1 MNNNGKTLKVE
12 GLNKRIGDFELKD
25 ISFELKPGVV
35 TGLIGVN
42 GCGKTTL
49 MRTLMGSYIKDS
61 GKLSYVDDKGNEN
74 EVSDIKKELGFIL
87 ESFPFSKNYS
97 AENIGKLYGIYYDD
111 FDYKKY
117 IDLLKEYKVPLGKAN
132 VLMSTGERIRIEIAF
147 ALSHKAN
154 IYVMDEPVGNLDVV
168 FRDKFYKI
176 IRDIVS
182 DEVSSVLISS
192 HIIGELEDVIDEVIW
207 MNDGN
212 IFFNGSIEELRD
224 SYRILEVDKEDVVMI
239 PSDMVVGSRV
249 REYSS
254 EVLIKVDDENELKN
268 ISESIREKIRFA
280 ELKEIIY
287 FVEKTKENKE
297 V

>member
-25 ISFELKPGVV
+25 INFELKPGVV

-61 GKLSYVDDKGNEN
+61 GKLSYADDNGNEN

-97 AENIGKLYGIYYDD
+97 AEIIGKLYGIYYDD

-117 IDLLKEYKVPLGKAN
+117 MDLLNEYNVPLEKPN
-132 VLMSTGERIRIEIAF
+132 VLMSTGERIKIEIAF
-147 ALSHKAN
+147 ALSHKSS
-154 IYVMDEPVGNLDVV
+154 IYIMDEPVGNLDVV

-176 IRDIVS
+176 IREIVS

-239 PSDMVVGSRV
+239 RSDMVVGSRV

-254 EVLIKVDDENELKN
+254 EVLIKINENKDLDNLSDVLRDKV
-268 ISESIREKIRFA
+268 RYA

-287 FVEKTKENKE
+287 FVEKAGKNKE

>member
-1 MNNNGKTLKVE
+1 
-12 GLNKRIGDFELKD
+12 
-25 ISFELKPGVV
+25 
-35 TGLIGVN
+35 
-42 GCGKTTL
+42 
-49 MRTLMGSYIKDS
+49 
-61 GKLSYVDDKGNEN
+61 
-74 EVSDIKKELGFIL
+74 LGFIL

-176 IRDIVS
+176 IREIVS

>member
-1 MNNNGKTLKVE
+1 MDNKGKKLKVE

-25 ISFELKPGVV
+25 INFELKPGVV

-74 EVSDIKKELGFIL
+74 EVSDIKNELGFIL

-117 IDLLKEYKVPLGKAN
+117 MDLLNEYNVPLEKPN
-132 VLMSTGERIRIEIAF
+132 VLMSTGEKIKIEIAF

-192 HIIGELEDVIDEVIW
+192 HIISELEDVIDEVLW
-207 MNDGN
+207 MKDGEV
-212 IFFNGSIEELRD
+212 FFKGNIEELRD
-224 SYRILEVDKEDVVMI
+224 SYRIIEVEKEDVVSI
-239 PSDMVVGSRV
+239 PSDMVVGSRI
-249 REYSS
+249 RKYNC
-254 EVLIKVDDENELKN
+254 EVLVKINEENELGNLNDALRDKV
-268 ISESIREKIRFA
+268 RYA

-287 FVEKTKENKE
+287 FVEKANRKKEA
-297 V
+297 

>member
-12 GLNKRIGDFELKD
+12 GLKKRIGDFELKD

-176 IRDIVS
+176 IREIVS

>member
-12 GLNKRIGDFELKD
+12 GLNKKIGDFELKD

-74 EVSDIKKELGFIL
+74 EVSDIKKKLGFIL

-176 IRDIVS
+176 IREIVS

-207 MNDGN
+207 MNEGKV
-212 IFFNGSIEELRD
+212 FFNGSIENLRD
-224 SYRILEVDKEDVVMI
+224 SYRIVEVDKEDVVSI
-239 PSDMVVGSRV
+239 PSNMVVSSRV

-254 EVLIKVDDENELKN
+254 EVLIKVDDKN
-268 ISESIREKIRFA
+268 DLQNLSDSIREKIRFA

-287 FVEKTKENKE
+287 FVEKENEKRGA
-297 V
+297 

>member
-176 IRDIVS
+176 IREIVS

>member
-25 ISFELKPGVV
+25 INFELKPGVV

-61 GKLSYVDDKGNEN
+61 GKLSYVDDNGNEN

-97 AENIGKLYGIYYDD
+97 AKNIGKLYGIYYDD

-117 IDLLKEYKVPLGKAN
+117 MDLLNEYNVPLEKPN
-132 VLMSTGERIRIEIAF
+132 VLMSTGERIKIEIAF
-147 ALSHKAN
+147 ALSHKSS
-154 IYVMDEPVGNLDVV
+154 IYIMDEPVGNLDVV

-176 IRDIVS
+176 IREIVS
-182 DEVSSVLISS
+182 DEVSSILISS

-207 MNDGN
+207 MNDGKM
-212 IFFNGSIEELRD
+212 FFNGSIEELRD
-224 SYRILEVDKEDVVMI
+224 SYRILEVGKEDVVMI

-254 EVLIKVDDENELKN
+254 EVLIKINENEDLDNLSDVLRDKV
-268 ISESIREKIRFA
+268 RYA

-287 FVEKTKENKE
+287 FVEKAGKNKE

>member
-1 MNNNGKTLKVE
+1 MDNKGKIFKVE
-12 GLNKRIGDFELKD
+12 GLNKRIGEFELKD
-25 ISFELKPGVV
+25 INFELKPGVV

-61 GKLSYVDDKGNEN
+61 GKFSYVDDNGNEN
-74 EVSDIKKELGFIL
+74 QLSDIKNELSFVL
-87 ESFPFSKNYS
+87 ESFPFSKTYS

-117 IDLLKEYKVPLGKAN
+117 INLLNEYKVPLGKAN
-132 VLMSTGERIRIEIAF
+132 VLMSTGEKIKIEIAF
-147 ALSHKAN
+147 ALSHKSR
-154 IYVMDEPVGNLDVV
+154 IYVLDEPVGNLDVV

-182 DEVSSVLISS
+182 DDVSSVLISS

-207 MNDGN
+207 MNSGK
-212 IFFNGSIEELRD
+212 IFFEGSIEELRD
-224 SYRILEVDKEDVVMI
+224 SYRIVEVDKEDVVSI
-239 PSDMVVGSRV
+239 PSNMVVGSRV

-254 EVLIKVDDENELKN
+254 EVLIKVDDNNELN
-268 ISESIREKIRFA
+268 NLNDSIREKVRYA

-287 FVEKTKENKE
+287 FVEKENGRKGA
-297 V
+297 

>member
-1 MNNNGKTLKVE
+1 MDNKGKKLKVE
-12 GLNKRIGDFELKD
+12 GLNKRIADFELKD
-25 ISFELKPGVV
+25 INFELKPGVV

-61 GKLSYVDDKGNEN
+61 GKLSYVDDNGNEN

-97 AENIGKLYGIYYDD
+97 AINIGKLYGIYYDD

-117 IDLLKEYKVPLGKAN
+117 MDLLNEYNVTLEKPN
-132 VLMSTGERIRIEIAF
+132 VLMSTGERIKIEIAF
-147 ALSHKAN
+147 ALSHKSS
-154 IYVMDEPVGNLDVV
+154 IYIMDEPVGNLDVV

-176 IRDIVS
+176 IREIVS
-182 DEVSSVLISS
+182 DEVSSILISS

-207 MNDGN
+207 MNDGK

-224 SYRILEVDKEDVVMI
+224 SYRILEVDKEDVIMI

-254 EVLIKVDDENELKN
+254 EVLIKINEIKDLDN
-268 ISESIREKIRFA
+268 LSDVLRDKIRFA

-287 FVEKTKENKE
+287 FVEKARENRE

>member
-1 MNNNGKTLKVE
+1 MNNNGKSLKVE

-176 IRDIVS
+176 IREIVS

>member
-176 IRDIVS
+176 IREIVS

-224 SYRILEVDKEDVVMI
+224 SYRILEADKEDVVMI

-287 FVEKTKENKE
+287 FVEKIKENKE

>member
-74 EVSDIKKELGFIL
+74 EVSDIKKKLGFIL

-176 IRDIVS
+176 IREIVS

-207 MNDGN
+207 MNDGK

-224 SYRILEVDKEDVVMI
+224 SYRILEVDEEDVVMI
-239 PSDMVVGSRV
+239 PSYMVVGSRV